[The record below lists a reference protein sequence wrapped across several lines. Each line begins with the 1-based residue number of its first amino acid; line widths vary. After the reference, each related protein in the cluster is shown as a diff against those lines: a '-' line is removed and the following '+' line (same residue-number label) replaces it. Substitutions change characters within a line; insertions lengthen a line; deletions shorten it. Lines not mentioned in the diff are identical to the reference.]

1 MTKQKENVP
10 IIFTLSLGG
19 KDEILQRVNKKEA
32 EQKISVIALKPNKES
47 NISDKD
53 RILRE
58 IIEESGRRM
67 PILNIQHPSNDHYP
81 IFDLQD
87 LTNFEILGIKTSLTF
102 GNYKPLLQNP
112 KLENIWKELLAK
124 VEHVFFANEQD
135 QNYAISHGDIAREK
149 TTNIQTISDANSV
162 ISKILQK
169 PVNILISGSLPD
181 KAKLDELV
189 KAAKNQNS
197 RIVIKSNPLSVEGA
211 SNVIALKFGI
221 DNPNQLFGIKL
232 EVEEILKDQ
241 ANGAKNLEKY
251 VLQLSEQFQK
261 DLSKAEINPV
271 DIYFDL
277 SDKQKI
283 ANMEKDMSPNIPSDD
298 QSPSSRPNTNIPNAK
313 PQPLTEAIKPEAVEE
328 YKPQSVSFFRKVFN
342 YFKEIVSTIKEIFGK
357 KQEEAKTMNAQL
369 ATPSNKTPWEEIG
382 ITQEEYTKSI
392 QAEQQVTKSTEER
405 RSSIIAPPA
414 SSISIAIDPN
424 SIQDKGLLLDISAG
438 DIDNVKKANYL
449 YEDYQIQHILKGSL
463 DENKVSIQPAISLAS
478 NPSRDEIVTAVLNN
492 TIAQVKAGKE
502 AAVIPIE
509 TGGEHWTGLIATYN
523 KENEEVTF
531 TYNDPIGNPI
541 SNRTALTSLIK
552 NVAPNAI
559 TIDLQT
565 KQQENAHDCGVFV
578 CDNLIKLAKGQ
589 EILSTDRAKN
599 MGIELRKA
607 QAGIL
612 SQEFAKQQAKEV
624 GNNMN
629 TQDSS
634 FISRI
639 NTGSNNKER
648 TRG

>member
-189 KAAKNQNS
+189 KTAKNQNS

-211 SNVIALKFGI
+211 SNAIALKFGI
-221 DNPNQLFGIKL
+221 ENPEQLFGIKL

-241 ANGAKNLEKY
+241 TNGAKNLEKY
-251 VLQLSEQFQK
+251 VSQLSEQFQK

-283 ANMEKDMSPNIPSDD
+283 SNMEKGMSPTLPSNND
-298 QSPSSRPNTNIPNAK
+298 QSPSSLANKNIPNIA
-313 PQPLTEAIKPEAVEE
+313 PLQGAIKPEAVEE
-328 YKPQSVSFFRKVFN
+328 YNPRSVSFFRKVFN

-357 KQEEAKTMNAQL
+357 KQEESKTMNAQL
-369 ATPSNKTPWEEIG
+369 TTPSNKTPWEEIG

-392 QAEQQVTKSTEER
+392 QAEQQLTKSTEER
-405 RSSIIAPPA
+405 RSSIIAPPI
-414 SSISIAIDPN
+414 SSISIAPN
-424 SIQDKGLLLDISAG
+424 STQDKGLLLDISAG

-531 TYNDPIGNPI
+531 TYNDPIGTPI
-541 SNRTALTSLIK
+541 ENRPELLDLIK
-552 NVAPNAI
+552 KAAPTAI
-559 TIDLQT
+559 IVDLET
-565 KQQENAHDCGVFV
+565 PQQENAHDCGVFV

-629 TQDSS
+629 MQDSS
-634 FISRI
+634 FTSRI